1 MSMCY
6 AHLKSGD
13 FRRQGLAR
21 GVPLEPP
28 NSSIYPYYVKYKD
41 VTWLQVTKYYPVT
54 VVANAIEIMRSERYE
69 H

>member
-28 NSSIYPYYVKYKD
+28 QFEHLSVICKSTNVY
-41 VTWLQVTKYYPVT
+41 T
-54 VVANAIEIMRSERYE
+54 AIEYKLLLCNLYGWYDRNNQKRAI
-69 H
+69 